1 MPFADRI
8 FQVDSGSDWER
19 SGEKRLRGNAQAH
32 AVCALPLTG
41 ITWSTMEYKA
51 FWSLKFNVYCFHGA
65 YAQSKGLYCFNCQYR
80 GKNKFLMKI

>member
-1 MPFADRI
+1 MPSADRI

-41 ITWSTMEYKA
+41 ITWSLWNTRP
-51 FWSLKFNVYCFHGA
+51 FGA
-65 YAQSKGLYCFNCQYR
+65 
-80 GKNKFLMKI
+80 